1 MTEDFKDYLDYI
13 LPQIGVQKVS
23 TEDAL
28 TIHQRLVKDI
38 KTIERA
44 RDGFSHEWI
53 NLKSK
58 GRIVLPNNL
67 RTAIGATEGTKFDAH
82 LYPNPQKPR
91 GILLL
96 KEEW

>member
-67 RTAIGATEGTKFDAH
+67 RTAIGATEGTRLDAH

-91 GILLL
+91 GILLI